1 MYDSAETKQKSRTSV
16 VLSSFQSLTVLLKFA
31 VHVVCS
37 LTVGYTAAAPRRLG
51 RKKKLP
57 RAKIM
62 SGVGSSFL
70 CETEYLLITFP
81 DTVSWGRGMQG
92 LCTSSLCLLTP
103 ALVNGGE
110 VFLGGLQ

>member
-1 MYDSAETKQKSRTSV
+1 MTQRKQNESPGHQ
-16 VLSSFQSLTVLLKFA
+16 LSCPHFRVSQFFLKFA
-31 VHVVCS
+31 DHVVCS
-37 LTVGYTAAAPRRLG
+37 PTLGYTAAAPRRLG

-62 SGVGSSFL
+62 SGVESSFL
-70 CETEYLLITFP
+70 GETENLLIAFP
-81 DTVSWGRGMQG
+81 DTVSWGRGTQG